1 VLRSDDVRVPFGA
14 DLRLHTYGLLQG
26 VLAAP
31 LVPLVGVVGAFN
43 LVLVGTLYLNG
54 VGLYVLARAVSG
66 SRVAAV
72 VAGVCFML
80 ASPLL
85 DQIRVGR
92 PTFASLWITAAALLV
107 LRQLL
112 NAPRLWHGALLGGLL
127 AAALVTDFQMLLF
140 TSLWLAVYGLVRTR
154 PRHVATLALAGGLAA
169 LPFVL
174 IFLPALTAD
183 DYPRPRLVDMQ
194 EYSFRIWDYLDPSV
208 AAHAYGLELGI
219 AAVAALAMRRFSVW
233 LVGGALFLVLALG
246 PSLQPTELPL
256 PFAAFST
263 WPPLGQFRTPYRLA
277 MPAVLGLSLVLA
289 SVLAPLIARWHA
301 SIRIGFLVA
310 AVVARLGYA
319 VVHDP
324 LTIQTYP
331 TFATYE
337 RIAQEPGRFTI
348 LEVPFGVRSGLEQ
361 IGGGGE
367 VLEYY
372 QHVHGKPLLNGM
384 IARLPRGVFETYRAQ
399 PALLLLAGEPVDAT
413 SDHLLAVLRWTDTRY
428 VLVHRDLLSAD
439 ALQRV
444 LALLDA
450 QPSLER
456 IASEGALEV
465 YRAILSAG

>member
-1 VLRSDDVRVPFGA
+1 
-14 DLRLHTYGLLQG
+14 
-26 VLAAP
+26 
-31 LVPLVGVVGAFN
+31 
-43 LVLVGTLYLNG
+43 
-54 VGLYVLARAVSG
+54 
-66 SRVAAV
+66 
-72 VAGVCFML
+72 
-80 ASPLL
+80 
-85 DQIRVGR
+85 
-92 PTFASLWITAAALLV
+92 
-107 LRQLL
+107 
-112 NAPRLWHGALLGGLL
+112 
-127 AAALVTDFQMLLF
+127 
-140 TSLWLAVYGLVRTR
+140 
-154 PRHVATLALAGGLAA
+154 
-169 LPFVL
+169 
-174 IFLPALTAD
+174 
-183 DYPRPRLVDMQ
+183 
-194 EYSFRIWDYLDPSV
+194 V